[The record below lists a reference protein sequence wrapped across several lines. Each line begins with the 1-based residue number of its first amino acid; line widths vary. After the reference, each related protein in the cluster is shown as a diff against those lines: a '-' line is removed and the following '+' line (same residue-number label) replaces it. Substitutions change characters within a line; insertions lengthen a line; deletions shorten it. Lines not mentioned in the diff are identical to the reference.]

1 MPRGYGQYC
10 PLALAAELLCERWTL
25 LVVSRL
31 IDGCTRFNDIH
42 RGVPRISAT
51 LLTKRLAELEH
62 AGLIVREPLETGRG
76 YEYMLT
82 EAGQELEPII
92 MDLAV
97 WGQRWSRDMVTDDL
111 DPAFLAWSM
120 HTRMNTEAMPE
131 GRTVIEFEFSGID
144 RGFARFWLI
153 KTESNVEMC
162 LKHPGFEVDVKVM
175 SDIRRFVEAW
185 RGFRSMRDEIAKGV
199 IRLEGPTRLKR
210 AFPDWLLLSAL
221 SPFPRRRPG
230 DERELVG
237 KAKSAA

>member
-1 MPRGYGQYC
+1 MARGYGQYC

-51 LLTKRLAELEH
+51 LLTQRLSQLAD
-62 AGLIVREPLETGRG
+62 AGLLIRKPLKSGRG
-76 YEYMLT
+76 YDYQLT

-120 HTRMNTEAMPE
+120 HTRMNTEVMPA
-131 GRTVIEFEFSGID
+131 GRTVIEFQFTGTDKGLS
-144 RGFARFWLI
+144 RFWLVN
-153 KTESNVEMC
+153 TDGMVDMC
-162 LKHPGFEVDVKVM
+162 LKHPGYDVDITLVAE
-175 SDIRRFVEAW
+175 IRRFVEAW
-185 RGFRSMRDEIAKGV
+185 RGFRSLKKEIANGR
-199 IRLEGPTRLKR
+199 IRLEGPTKLKR
-210 AFPDWLLLSAL
+210 VFPNWLLLSAL
-221 SPFPRRRPG
+221 APFQRGHKDKQTRSATA
-230 DERELVG
+230 
-237 KAKSAA
+237 AK